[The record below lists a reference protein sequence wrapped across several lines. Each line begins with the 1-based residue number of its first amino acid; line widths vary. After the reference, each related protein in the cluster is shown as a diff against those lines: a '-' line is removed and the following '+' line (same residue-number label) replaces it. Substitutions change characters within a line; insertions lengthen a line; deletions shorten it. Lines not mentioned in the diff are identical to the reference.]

1 MAAPPEP
8 TQRGEASTGGKGL
21 VRLATRPCRDR
32 SGVGRGGTRGDFPV
46 IISRAGPL
54 TERPHDNVPHT
65 FARRPLASP
74 HLLYHAPQAEKGEEM
89 RRRVDEVMVKSSV
102 HDVNL

>member
-74 HLLYHAPQAEKGEEM
+74 PPPVSRTASRERGGDAKASG
-89 RRRVDEVMVKSSV
+89 
-102 HDVNL
+102 